1 MPPKPHPNL
10 NPHPRALRL
19 LRLSLLEGNLPH
31 MRLSQG
37 ALLAGAV
44 NVPLL
49 WLVASVMAWLF
60 TSAAMVQVGGCVCGR
75 VQRWGA
81 AGACACGACEFKGRA
96 NVPAAVAGGGRDGM
110 AVDQRSHDAGER

>member
-1 MPPKPHPNL
+1 MLLDGTALFAARPRC
-10 NPHPRALRL
+10 RALRL

-49 WLVASVMAWLF
+49 WLVFSVMAWLF
-60 TSAAMVQVGGCVCGR
+60 TSAAIVQVRGQPPAWPLSRPSATSPPLVN
-75 VQRWGA
+75 
-81 AGACACGACEFKGRA
+81 
-96 NVPAAVAGGGRDGM
+96 NVGSTRMLPCPRP
-110 AVDQRSHDAGER
+110 